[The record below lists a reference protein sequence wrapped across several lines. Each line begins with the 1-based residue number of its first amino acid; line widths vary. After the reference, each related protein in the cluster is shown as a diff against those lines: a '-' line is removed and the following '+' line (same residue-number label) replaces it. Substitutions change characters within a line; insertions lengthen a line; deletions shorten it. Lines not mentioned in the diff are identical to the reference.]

1 MGATQANDLNDNG
14 SLSQVGSTN
23 TGHMHRVHESS
34 SSARI
39 YLATVGTAPNGQF
52 LASKAVLITAVE
64 GCNTYPTACINNA
77 IYKILPICANSLD
90 EERDY
95 LHEHINLPNIM
106 PSTINGAMQCNWK
119 HRFCK
124 KIQILL
130 TNALLSLTSL
140 LPPSHQLWESVTITY
155 TVECKTR
162 SLKPS

>member
-14 SLSQVGSTN
+14 FLSQIGSTN
-23 TGHMHRVHESS
+23 TGHMCRSHEASS
-34 SSARI
+34 SDKI
-39 YLATVGTAPNGQF
+39 YLATVSASSNGKC
-52 LASKAVLITAVE
+52 LVSHPVLIPVVE

-140 LPPSHQLWESVTITY
+140 LPPSHQL
-155 TVECKTR
+155 
-162 SLKPS
+162 